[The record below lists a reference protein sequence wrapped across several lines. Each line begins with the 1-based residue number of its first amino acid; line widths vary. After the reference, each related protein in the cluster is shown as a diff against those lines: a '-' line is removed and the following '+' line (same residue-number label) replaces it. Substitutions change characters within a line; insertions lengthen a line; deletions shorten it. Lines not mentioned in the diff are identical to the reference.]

1 MELNSSTLADL
12 KIFFRYRLQQFGLLG
27 SHEPDDVI
35 NESIVRL
42 DRAIKA
48 GKQILNLE
56 AWIRVTG
63 LNYIRELSRKQKKC
77 QAFDPFE
84 LDKHTESEQCDFI
97 LEEADTSEHRKVREA
112 LQELKPQ
119 EREILELRF
128 FEKLSWQDIAQ
139 YLANK
144 GNCATVDALRKK
156 GERAIKRLR
165 KVFLSKYF

>member
-1 MELNSSTLADL
+1 MELNNSTLADL
-12 KIFFRYRLQQFGLLG
+12 RIFFRSRLQQFGLG
-27 SHEPDDVI
+27 CYEPDDVI

-48 GKQILNLE
+48 GKQILNME

-77 QAFDPFE
+77 QAFDPLE
-84 LDKHTESEQCDFI
+84 LDKHTQSEQRDFI
-97 LEEADTSEHRKVREA
+97 LEEADTSEHSKVRQA

-128 FEKLSWQDIAQ
+128 FENFSWQNIAQ

-144 GNCATVDALRKK
+144 GDCATIDALRKR
-156 GERAIKRLR
+156 GERAIKRFR
-165 KVFLSKYF
+165 EVFLSKYL